1 MWENGMKYLE
11 KLFSDVPKYE
21 VNVFKRS
28 HAILVL
34 GGDFS
39 K

>member
-1 MWENGMKYLE
+1 MKYLE
-11 KLFSDVPKYE
+11 KLFSDVLKHK
-21 VNVFKRS
+21 VNVFKHS

-34 GGDFS
+34 GGYFS